1 MIDFIVKIALNNK
14 PQKTKT
20 MEKIVNSKIRDFIF
34 KLLLTSSILL
44 NSVFSIFV
52 NAQQMMYLG
61 ANKDLKYVLS
71 NADAAKRSREIRLK
85 MMGNIDS
92 YYNVVGGVAFT
103 QQAVPNFKINSIN
116 LEFSENDKKGYAII
130 NGERIH
136 IPLEMYEMR
145 PIVNYANSEYDV
157 AMTMYGASYGIMN
170 EQEFQDILFHPA
182 FLDNMM
188 GIYIFHV
195 DAMADLEGL
204 NGSFFKTNEDN
215 FYISDK
221 EYEKYLEI
229 EKELQTQGTSYSVV
243 AQQAYKEIDSI
254 IGGKANSY
262 IYTDIE
268 QPIHFSAKDNG
279 IVFEGLPY
287 YQFSTTEID
296 TLGLYYSFKNN
307 IRVLK
312 EFFAY
317 EYVDYISEPEK
328 TDKQNAEELLEQI
341 RMIQKYIN
349 NPIYDVLIEA
359 QIMNF
364 SKSVSA
370 DDITDDL
377 RAKPELVRALNPVI
391 YEEVDD
397 ICQWTAFFRYVKSV
411 NPSSWST
418 FVEKVNQADYETP
431 AVTTPIMRF

>member
-20 MEKIVNSKIRDFIF
+20 MEKIGNSKIRDFIF

-136 IPLEMYEMR
+136 IPLEMYEMQ

-170 EQEFQDILFHPA
+170 EQESQDILFHPA

-229 EKELQTQGTSYSVV
+229 EKELKTQGTSYSVV

-296 TLGLYYSFKNN
+296 TLGLYYSLLINSMR
-307 IRVLK
+307 ILK
-312 EFFAY
+312 EY
-317 EYVDYISEPEK
+317 YVDKYVDHISEPEN
-328 TDKQNAEELLEQI
+328 TDKQNAEEFLEQI
-341 RMIQKYIN
+341 
-349 NPIYDVLIEA
+349 
-359 QIMNF
+359 MNC

-377 RAKPELVRALNPVI
+377 RARPELVRALNPVI